1 MIILEDIRRYF
12 VSFIAWIRRTPKN
25 RRILYCVFAVT
36 ALLIYSI
43 DAYRK
48 QLNGFEMMLSVGVRF
63 IGIHLFLLIAYGFY
77 RYIVW
82 AKSELTSEEA
92 KINTM
97 RKDTMN
103 AIAHEIRTPLAA
115 ILGYT
120 ENIRLGICENKND
133 HYLDQIQNKAME
145 INKMIDEIL
154 SLSKLE
160 DKDFSLKPEMIS
172 VNELIRE
179 MTEGN
184 GIFEIRKNGE
194 WTIDAD
200 REYIERMLKFLLD
213 NAQRYRSDDTPVIIT
228 INHFSL
234 KIHNA
239 CEPLS
244 EEVLKHIFEFHPKKD
259 GHYSFGLYYC
269 HKAAEKNGLNIR
281 IYNET
286 DGVTVSLY

>member
-1 MIILEDIRRYF
+1 MIILEDIRRLF
-12 VSFIAWIRRTPKN
+12 ASFIAWVRRAPKN
-25 RRILYCVFAVT
+25 RRILYCVFAVA
-36 ALLIYSI
+36 ALLIYSL

-48 QLNGFEMMLSVGVRF
+48 QLNGFEMMLSVGGRF
-63 IGIHLFLLIAYGFY
+63 IGIHLFLLIVYGFY

-120 ENIRLGICENKND
+120 ENIKLNVCEHKND
-133 HYLDQIQNKAME
+133 HYLDQIQIKAME
-145 INKMIDEIL
+145 INRMIDEIL

-160 DKDFSLKPEMIS
+160 DTDFSIKPELIS
-172 VNELIRE
+172 VNDLIRQL
-179 MTEGN
+179 TEGN
-184 GIFEIRKNGE
+184 DIFEIRKNGE
-194 WTIDAD
+194 WTVDAD

-213 NAQRYRSDDTPVIIT
+213 NAERYRTADTPVIIT
-228 INHFSL
+228 LNHFSL
-234 KIHNA
+234 KIHNT
-239 CEPLS
+239 CEPLQ
-244 EEVLKHIFEFHPKKD
+244 EEVLKHIFEFHSRKD

-269 HKAAEKNGLNIR
+269 HKAAEKNGLKLR
-281 IYNET
+281 IYNEA